1 MIPCARLYVDPT
13 LALMSQA
20 MEKRIPGL
28 LKQQLEN
35 TRGQNSLFIMD
46 NQNCHILTV
55 ILLKITVNM

>member
-35 TRGQNSLFIMD
+35 TRGQNSLFIMITSKD
-46 NQNCHILTV
+46 NMQPF
-55 ILLKITVNM
+55 KKA